1 MNKKESKNSGR
12 EQQLINLKKARS
24 SLTQIIQMVEE
35 DKYCVDVMQQNLAVI
50 GILKSFH
57 QMILNS
63 HLKSCFSEVMKH
75 GTEKK
80 KDEMIEEILKV
91 TKISK

>member
-1 MNKKESKNSGR
+1 MENTSNPKNKE
-12 EQQLINLKKARS
+12 LINLKKARS
-24 SLTQIIQMVEE
+24 LLTKIIKMVEE

-57 QMILNS
+57 QMILDT
-63 HLKSCFSEVMKH
+63 HLKSCFSQAMKH
-75 GTEKK
+75 GSEEK

>member
-1 MNKKESKNSGR
+1 MEKKNHEKNKE
-12 EQQLINLKKARS
+12 LINLKKARS
-24 SLTQIIQMVEE
+24 LLTKIINMVEE

-57 QMILNS
+57 QMILDA
-63 HLKSCFSEVMKH
+63 HLKSCFSQVMKH
-75 GTEKK
+75 GSEEKK
-80 KDEMIEEILKV
+80 EEMIEEILKV

>member
-1 MNKKESKNSGR
+1 MNSINNNKTG
-12 EQQLINLKKARS
+12 QLVNLKKARS
-24 SLTQIIQMVEE
+24 HLTKIIKMVEE
-35 DKYCVDVMQQNLAVI
+35 DEYCVDIMQQDLAVI

-57 QMILNS
+57 QMLLDS

-80 KDEMIEEILKV
+80 KIEMIEEILKV

>member
-1 MNKKESKNSGR
+1 MEMPNNARSKE
-12 EQQLINLKKARS
+12 LINLKKARS
-24 SLTQIIQMVEE
+24 LLTKIIKMVEE

-57 QMILNS
+57 QMILDA
-63 HLKSCFSEVMKH
+63 HLKSCFSQAMKH
-75 GTEKK
+75 GSEEKK
-80 KDEMIEEILKV
+80 DQMIEEILKV